1 MAYMN
6 IVKPSVKEI
15 VNKTPGKKMEFC
27 GRVCYKSDSKINDDS
42 YVKFLRNIAK
52 SGHTSVLEHERVC
65 FEVSSGVDLASF
77 VRSMKFFSVSDV
89 AGKKFVSA
97 NVRAWLENVGAESA
111 FYPHLKSLYPFL
123 FEDECAV
130 DGSSVKIVDENYLS
144 LVFADERKSI
154 EYAHSARTFQITCSR
169 ACTHQ
174 LVRHRAFSFSQQSQR
189 YCNFSGDKF
198 GHSID
203 FIMPVFDDV
212 KEFSAEEKSKIEA
225 RFKESLERIESD
237 YFDLVDNLKLR
248 AEDARAILPNAAAS
262 VIVMT
267 GRPCDWEGFFA
278 LRCDAHAQREIRDV
292 AFAIRD
298 LLSK

>member
-1 MAYMN
+1 
-6 IVKPSVKEI
+6 
-15 VNKTPGKKMEFC
+15 MEFC

-65 FEVSSGVDLASF
+65 FEVSSDVDLASCAKC
-77 VRSMKFFSVSDV
+77 VKFFAVSEV
-89 AGKKFVSA
+89 SGKRFVSA
-97 NVRAWLENVGAESA
+97 NVRAWLENVGAWLENVGAESA

-123 FEDECAV
+123 FEDECSF

-144 LVFADERKSI
+144 LVSADERKAI
-154 EYAHSARTFQITCSR
+154 ERAHSARTFQITCSR

-174 LVRHRAFSFSQQSQR
+174 LVRHRSFSFSQQSQR

>member
-1 MAYMN
+1 MGN
-6 IVKPSVKEI
+6 R
-15 VNKTPGKKMEFC
+15 TPGKKMEFC

-65 FEVSSGVDLASF
+65 FELPSGFESASLATSL
-77 VRSMKFFSVSDV
+77 KFFSITNMS
-89 AGKKFVSA
+89 GKMFVSA
-97 NVRAWLENVGAESA
+97 NVRAWLENVASDSV
-111 FYPHLKSLYPFL
+111 FYPHLKALYPFL
-123 FEDECAV
+123 FEDEC
-130 DGSSVKIVDENYLS
+130 GSADSSIKLVDENYLS
-144 LVFADERKSI
+144 LVSSDERKAI
-154 EYAHSARTFQITCSR
+154 EYAHIARTFQITCSR

-174 LVRHRAFSFSQQSQR
+174 IVRHRAFSFSQQSQR
-189 YCNFSGDKF
+189 YCNFSGEKF

-212 KEFSAEEKSKIEA
+212 KAFSDSEKSEIEA
-225 RFKESLERIESD
+225 KFKESLERIEKD

-262 VIVMT
+262 IIVMT
-267 GRPCDWEGFFA
+267 GRPCDWDGFFK

-298 LLSK
+298 LISK